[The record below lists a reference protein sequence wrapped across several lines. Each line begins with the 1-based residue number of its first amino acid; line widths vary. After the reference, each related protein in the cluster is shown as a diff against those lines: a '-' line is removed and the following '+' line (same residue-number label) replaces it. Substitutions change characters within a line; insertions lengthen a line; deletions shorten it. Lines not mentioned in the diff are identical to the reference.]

1 MNNPSRRYRGPRR
14 PQNNSQGPQSG
25 QASSQGQNQAQNR
38 GPRPQNNNN
47 RPRPQTPP
55 GQSAQGAQAGHSDS
69 RSPNP
74 RRPRRRR
81 SGRPLSPAQVVQK
94 YLNLLEIHLTN
105 RRKYWEDYDRDEGRH
120 RKKLERN
127 FFASIEQLR
136 RFEEKLDGR
145 QRAALLRHVERYNP
159 DNTYSKNHE
168 LPFEAEFVATDGE
181 FEDPH
186 FTEEQIEAFKAYA
199 QDREETQGT
208 MDDYL
213 AYKAE
218 KQSR

>member
-1 MNNPSRRYRGPRR
+1 MNNPSRRHRGPRR
-14 PQNNSQGPQSG
+14 PQNN
-25 QASSQGQNQAQNR
+25 NQA
-38 GPRPQNNNN
+38 GPRPQQQSS
-47 RPRPQTPP
+47 RPRPQ
-55 GQSAQGAQAGHSDS
+55 GSAQGASQGSGSQQGSAGSAES
-69 RSPNP
+69 RNQSF
-74 RRPRRRR
+74 RRSRRRR

-94 YLNLLEIHLTN
+94 YLNLLEQHLTN
-105 RRKYWEDYDRDEGRH
+105 RRKYWEDFDRDDGRH

-145 QRAALLRHVERYNP
+145 QRAALLQHVERYNP
-159 DNTYSKNHE
+159 DSTYSKNHE
-168 LPFEAEFVATDGE
+168 LPFEAEKVSFEGE

-199 QDREETQGT
+199 QDREETMGT
-208 MDDYL
+208 MDDYV

-218 KQSR
+218 KK